1 MACGYSSTAAVYPS
15 STPSA
20 FIELRAF
27 CLPGGRVHATVY
39 KPCRATPARTAVWSA
54 VYTLKRS
61 PAAILA
67 GLAHV
72 LRAADQNEEQDD
84 A

>member
-1 MACGYSSTAAVYPS
+1 
-15 STPSA
+15 
-20 FIELRAF
+20 
-27 CLPGGRVHATVY
+27 
-39 KPCRATPARTAVWSA
+39 VWSV
-54 VYTLKRS
+54 VYTLKRG